1 MIISIIAL
9 VVSLSCLV
17 ITGQALVEIRSAHRE
32 LKATGHRMLAINA
45 ARERESRNMDVL
57 RRAEWESAQ
66 RDIDDE
72 RNRVPKR
79 PVFEA

>member
-1 MIISIIAL
+1 MILSIFAL

-32 LKATGHRMLAINA
+32 LKETGHRMLAINA
-45 ARERESRNMDVL
+45 ARERESRNMNIV

-66 RDIDDE
+66 RELDDE
-72 RNRVPKR
+72 
-79 PVFEA
+79 